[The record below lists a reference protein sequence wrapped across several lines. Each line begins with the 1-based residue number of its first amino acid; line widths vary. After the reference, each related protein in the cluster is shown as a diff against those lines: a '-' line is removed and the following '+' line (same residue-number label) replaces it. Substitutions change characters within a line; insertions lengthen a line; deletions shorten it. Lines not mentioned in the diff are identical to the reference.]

1 MTADRIPKNVRLEK
15 RRNNSRP
22 MLLMI
27 DNINEEIESL
37 WTDVKGSTGFD
48 KRHIGQWRSYLRTHR
63 RQVVGIR
70 RRRWWWSFRQLTM
83 LPLNY
88 INGCL
93 SVCLFV
99 CMSLCLCLTLSSHPI
114 HCKNKWTLLII
125 MMQIMIETAFGA
137 DLQLFSARQRHPKY
151 VQISCCCHWS
161 RCGDASDISGN
172 LWP

>member
-70 RRRWWWSFRQLTM
+70 RRRWRWSFRQLTM

-88 INGCL
+88 I
-93 SVCLFV
+93 
-99 CMSLCLCLTLSSHPI
+99 
-114 HCKNKWTLLII
+114 
-125 MMQIMIETAFGA
+125 
-137 DLQLFSARQRHPKY
+137 
-151 VQISCCCHWS
+151 
-161 RCGDASDISGN
+161 
-172 LWP
+172 